1 MLTADNLATIQSA
14 LDTLAAIPSARL
26 ATTSAATVPLLDLH
40 IKCYYCAPRE
50 YTEIGARKIT
60 RKVCSSQ
67 YEAVCDIDSLDVSA
81 TGATR
86 AAALR
91 NLFKAIRNAASL
103 NAPTLRVP
111 LVLCEPTK
119 AKAKARAEREAER
132 AADPKPW
139 KVVQND
145 SIENIETVV
154 SRHASE
160 RAAMRSVRAEI
171 SRQNLH
177 NRKYARFLNYSIRAD
192 APTII
197 GPAPELRAV
206 DSHDDSLQVQVGG
219 YSLIVCN
226 NLASRFDEA
235 PIIPADAE
243 AGTEVIFKA
252 LLGLTTEQKIVA
264 LANAL
269 LAAQTTI
276 YRAEEDGHLIIRAI
290 LPNYHPHFGTCTV
303 LNL

>member
-1 MLTADNLATIQSA
+1 MLTAANLATIQSA
-14 LDTLAAIPSARL
+14 LDTLAALSPRALGNTVCLPAEFKTLHI
-26 ATTSAATVPLLDLH
+26 TTSMYWSRRPKGWEIPVYYAA
-40 IKCYYCAPRE
+40 
-50 YTEIGARKIT
+50 
-60 RKVCSSQ
+60 
-67 YEAVCDIDSLDVSA
+67 CDIDGLDVSA

-86 AAALR
+86 LAALR
-91 NLFKAIRNAASL
+91 NLFKALHNAAIL
-103 NAPTLRVP
+103 NERTITVP
-111 LVLCEPTK
+111 LALREPTK
-119 AKAKARAEREAER
+119 AKAMARAERKAER
-132 AADPKPW
+132 AAAPKPW
-139 KVVQND
+139 KVVQSD

-154 SRHASE
+154 SHHSSE

-219 YSLIVCN
+219 YSRIVCN
-226 NLASRFDEA
+226 NLASRFVEA

-243 AGTEVIFKA
+243 AGTEGIFKA

-276 YRAEEDGHLIIRAI
+276 YRAEEDGHPIIRAI